1 MNLERLV
8 LVVED
13 DRSILRILRDVFLKE
28 GFAVRTAVL
37 TVVVERMGPP
47 GFPDL

>member
-13 DRSILRILRDVFLKE
+13 DRSIQRILRDVFLKE
-28 GFAVRTAVL
+28 GFAVRTAPPPREGM
-37 TVVVERMGPP
+37 VEAG
-47 GFPDL
+47 